1 MKGQNSRLNLYT
13 IYIFNLYGLNIY
25 FYLFKNI
32 STIKLVLV
40 IFSLNLLNIKKKIVF
55 FFCWSGEGDTYNL
68 ISVQCIKIRFD
79 IEIYNI

>member
-32 STIKLVLV
+32 STIKLLLV
-40 IFSLNLLNIKKKIVF
+40 IFSLNLLNIKKKILF
-55 FFCWSGEGDTYNL
+55 FFVGVE
-68 ISVQCIKIRFD
+68 K
-79 IEIYNI
+79 EITII

>member
-40 IFSLNLLNIKKKIVF
+40 IFSLNLLNIKKKYCF
-55 FFCWSGEGDTYNL
+55 FFFVGVE
-68 ISVQCIKIRFD
+68 K
-79 IEIYNI
+79 EIPII

>member
-40 IFSLNLLNIKKKIVF
+40 IFSLNLLNIKKKILF
-55 FFCWSGEGDTYNL
+55 FFVGVE
-68 ISVQCIKIRFD
+68 K
-79 IEIYNI
+79 EIPII

>member
-40 IFSLNLLNIKKKIVF
+40 IFSLNLLNIKKKYCF
-55 FFCWSGEGDTYNL
+55 FFLLEWRRRYL
-68 ISVQCIKIRFD
+68 
-79 IEIYNI
+79 

>member
-40 IFSLNLLNIKKKIVF
+40 IFSLNLLNIKKKYCF
-55 FFCWSGEGDTYNL
+55 FFVGVE
-68 ISVQCIKIRFD
+68 K
-79 IEIYNI
+79 EIPII